1 MTGLTYQ
8 LKQKV
13 RNGFV
18 KLSDLRPNSR
28 EIAQR
33 MLANGELFVD
43 NKGYLRLNEV

>member
-18 KLSDLRPNSR
+18 KLGDLRPNSR

-33 MLANGELFVD
+33 MLASGELYTCP
-43 NKGYLRLNEV
+43 KGFLKLNEV

>member
-13 RNGFV
+13 RNGLV

-33 MLANGELFVD
+33 MLVNGELFVD
-43 NKGYLRLNEV
+43 VKGYLRLNEV